1 LDYILGYLLAAARW
15 LLILILTFINP
26 GEFTSWEG
34 TVVKIVRPDEVR
46 IKKSNGDEVNVRL
59 YGIDCPLLESGQPFA
74 EEAMQFATALLQ
86 GKQVTVQ
93 PLPGRIEGSW
103 FNPSI
108 RAYDDLHWERG
119 TAKYTRV
126 IGLVYLDGKSVSEEY
141 LEQGMAWWY
150 RPFVFFERGYKNL
163 EDLAKQ
169 NKIGLWAH
177 SDSVPPWEFQQTP
190 IAEKSDREQEPV
202 HPWVTRSGSGT
213 GESPGNERKGVAE
226 LSRTEG
232 QHPPEQPPPVTAV
245 ETQKPNHTSALSTE
259 QKKDGVPEPGIQ
271 KEPSGTNDIAESPA
285 GPATQP
291 PCHKVLKILKSLAA
305 QKEKQSRSAL
315 EQKIGPAFQTCT
327 VESGLVLCFKCSII
341 GRKNATVEV
350 ILGPEESEITYRYG
364 SCGCE
369 KFSSGIHE

>member
-1 LDYILGYLLAAARW
+1 LDYILGYLLSATRW
-15 LLILILTFINP
+15 LLILILTFISP
-26 GEFTSWEG
+26 EEFTSWEG

-46 IKKSNGDEVNVRL
+46 IKRTNGDEVNVRL
-59 YGIDCPLLESGQPFA
+59 YGIDCPLPESGQPFA
-74 EEAMQFATALLQ
+74 KEAMQFATGLLQ

-103 FNPSI
+103 FSPSI

-177 SDSVPPWEFQQTP
+177 SDSIPPWEFQQTP
-190 IAEKSDREQEPV
+190 IAEKSDRDRDPV
-202 HPWVTRSGSGT
+202 HPWVTRSGSST
-213 GESPGNERKGVAE
+213 GENPGNERKGVAE
-226 LSRTEG
+226 RSRTEG
-232 QHPPEQPPPVTAV
+232 QHPPEQPPPVPEA
-245 ETQKPNHTSALSTE
+245 ETQHPKHLSALSASQE
-259 QKKDGVPEPGIQ
+259 SNSVPETAIQNEPPDRNGIADPQ
-271 KEPSGTNDIAESPA
+271 AVPT
-285 GPATQP
+285 TQP

-305 QKEKQSRSAL
+305 QKEMQSRSSL

-327 VESGLVLCFKCSII
+327 VESNLVLCFKCSII
-341 GRKNATVEV
+341 GRKSATVEI
-350 ILGPEESEITYRYG
+350 ILAPEESQITYRYD
-364 SCGCE
+364 SCGCD